1 MSNRVPIISPE
12 DLESITLTRAGFG
25 FILKAFHTPRNT
37 DVALK
42 LLTCKSATDRDL
54 KALLEDVAGIQHV
67 NCERLIPS
75 IGIYHFQGLLGVVTE
90 WMHNGSLHSLIH
102 EHELYLDLPLPLCIR
117 ILTDVAE
124 GLGYLHSLE
133 HPILHH
139 SLKPSNVLLD
149 LEYRA
154 KLSDYGF
161 PTWRR
166 QQLRSVLQNSNNR
179 SCWDLHYLSPEI
191 LQGGS
196 FSREGDIYSFGMMCW
211 ESLSRQKPLEG
222 KKTLLEAVT
231 SVCNRVRPGV
241 EPAFIPSSLPHR
253 NKLIRLIAVCWHPEP
268 SCRPCAA
275 DCKELLQ
282 DVLGM
287 FSKEMISDAIYNLIH
302 AKDCATDAAKS
313 PVSHGLE
320 IDLRNLEASSLRDE
334 NRQTKKITLEAQS
347 LPDIHLKSSTHTQ
360 EKEAKQT
367 LHANA
372 SPPNTAL
379 EKGPPA
385 CGSKRQSPPH
395 FLSTLLTLDPSEK
408 VTSSSCR
415 KSEGWQPPQQPV
427 QGPAR
432 SPTHS
437 NLPSTWP
444 GCPLT
449 DPCSKGSCCTI
460 LACRR
465 EPILHFMTE
474 GRLNHI
480 LDVLRSQQILSR
492 TDYETIT
499 SFSTVTSRARA
510 LLDTCLSLGEKAA
523 QTVVGI
529 LSGSKCSP
537 LARTR

>member
-154 KLSDYGF
+154 KFWND
-161 PTWRR
+161 
-166 QQLRSVLQNSNNR
+166 VL
-179 SCWDLHYLSPEI
+179 
-191 LQGGS
+191 G
-196 FSREGDIYSFGMMCW
+196 
-211 ESLSRQKPLEG
+211 KP
-222 KKTLLEAVT
+222 KQTEATGRHEPLPVST
-231 SVCNRVRPGV
+231 SG
-241 EPAFIPSSLPHR
+241 IP
-253 NKLIRLIAVCWHPEP
+253 
-268 SCRPCAA
+268 

-379 EKGPPA
+379 EKGTFARQHTEFYPSVSTPA
-385 CGSKRQSPPH
+385 P
-395 FLSTLLTLDPSEK
+395 
-408 VTSSSCR
+408 
-415 KSEGWQPPQQPV
+415 
-427 QGPAR
+427 
-432 SPTHS
+432 
-437 NLPSTWP
+437 
-444 GCPLT
+444 
-449 DPCSKGSCCTI
+449 
-460 LACRR
+460 
-465 EPILHFMTE
+465 
-474 GRLNHI
+474 RLNSCVRDQEYI
-480 LDVLRSQQILSR
+480 LQHGLPKYLLASR
-492 TDYETIT
+492 LTG
-499 SFSTVTSRARA
+499 
-510 LLDTCLSLGEKAA
+510 L
-523 QTVVGI
+523 
-529 LSGSKCSP
+529 
-537 LARTR
+537 